1 MTYQTSFDGY
11 ILLEIEDQTGN
22 WNIDICKNKI
32 HIKIQ
37 FELRYHRQKSWNIH
51 MEDNTENNINTEIV
65 TINEEIRSEQSNYA
79 AAIDNQIERSSVSE
93 NSKMV

>member
-1 MTYQTSFDGY
+1 
-11 ILLEIEDQTGN
+11 
-22 WNIDICKNKI
+22 
-32 HIKIQ
+32 
-37 FELRYHRQKSWNIH
+37 